1 MSHNDYITN
10 LLDLKDKNININ
22 DTLSTK
28 TIKGVTYKVIDA
40 TLSYDVDCCPI
51 CGMVNDNSIIKYGS
65 KASDIKILPIA
76 GNPAILRLHKQR
88 FYCKSCDSTFSAK
101 SHIVEKNCFISNS
114 VKDKITVDLTKKISE
129 KDIAEINNVS
139 HSTVSRI
146 VDNAFYQLKP
156 NKNYLPEHLLF
167 DEFKS
172 TNDADGAMSFIFCDA
187 EKHEIVDIVE
197 NRQLRK
203 LIQYFQ
209 SYSKKARRS
218 VKTICIDFYT
228 PYIKLIKTMF
238 PNAKII
244 ADRFHI
250 VQLLTRSMSITR
262 VKFMKK
268 LDKNSLEYKRL
279 KKYWKLIQ
287 KDYND
292 LDSVHFYH
300 YAHFRELV
308 SQKTV
313 VDACIS
319 IDPIFAKTHKVYQLL
334 LSDIKR
340 KDDELLFK
348 HIKLYLNE
356 VNEQMRTS
364 MKTILDKQN
373 YVTNVLNSRY
383 SNGIIEGINNYI
395 KVLKRIA
402 FGYKSFYHFR
412 NRILNYK
419 KTDYEKRETQS
430 SLSTALNLSI
440 DF

>member
-10 LLDLKDKNININ
+10 LLDIKDKNININ

-300 YAHFRELV
+300 YTHFKELV

-373 YVTNVLNSRY
+373 YVTNALTSNY

-412 NRILNYK
+412 NRILITRKLITK
-419 KTDYEKRETQS
+419 KERLK
-430 SLSTALNLSI
+430 AV
-440 DF
+440 

>member
-28 TIKGVTYKVIDA
+28 TIKDVTYKVINA

-300 YAHFRELV
+300 YTHFKELV

-373 YVTNVLNSRY
+373 YVTNALTSNY

>member
-1 MSHNDYITN
+1 
-10 LLDLKDKNININ
+10 
-22 DTLSTK
+22 
-28 TIKGVTYKVIDA
+28 
-40 TLSYDVDCCPI
+40 
-51 CGMVNDNSIIKYGS
+51 
-65 KASDIKILPIA
+65 
-76 GNPAILRLHKQR
+76 
-88 FYCKSCDSTFSAK
+88 
-101 SHIVEKNCFISNS
+101 
-114 VKDKITVDLTKKISE
+114 
-129 KDIAEINNVS
+129 
-139 HSTVSRI
+139 
-146 VDNAFYQLKP
+146 
-156 NKNYLPEHLLF
+156 
-167 DEFKS
+167 
-172 TNDADGAMSFIFCDA
+172 MSFIFCDA

-313 VDACIS
+313 VDTCIS
-319 IDPIFAKTHKVYQLL
+319 IDLIFAKTHKVYQLL

-373 YVTNVLNSRY
+373 YVTNALTSNY

-412 NRILNYK
+412 NRILITRKLITK
-419 KTDYEKRETQS
+419 KERLK
-430 SLSTALNLSI
+430 AV
-440 DF
+440 

>member
-28 TIKGVTYKVIDA
+28 TIKDVTYKVINA

-51 CGMVNDNSIIKYGS
+51 CGTANDNSIIKYGS

-76 GNPAILRLHKQR
+76 GNPTILRLHKQR

-139 HSTVSRI
+139 HSTVSKI

-187 EKHEIVDIVE
+187 DKHEIVDFVE

-373 YVTNVLNSRY
+373 YVTNALNSRY

-412 NRILNYK
+412 NRILITRKLITK
-419 KTDYEKRETQS
+419 KERLK
-430 SLSTALNLSI
+430 AV
-440 DF
+440 

>member
-300 YAHFRELV
+300 YTHFKELV

-373 YVTNVLNSRY
+373 YVTNALNSRY

>member
-28 TIKGVTYKVIDA
+28 TIKDVTYKVINA

-51 CGMVNDNSIIKYGS
+51 CGTANDNSIIKYGS

-76 GNPAILRLHKQR
+76 GNPTILRLHKQR

-139 HSTVSRI
+139 HSTVSKI

-187 EKHEIVDIVE
+187 DKHEIVDFVE

-313 VDACIS
+313 VDTCIS
-319 IDPIFAKTHKVYQLL
+319 IDLIFAKTHKVYQLL

-412 NRILNYK
+412 NRILITRKLITK
-419 KTDYEKRETQS
+419 KERLK
-430 SLSTALNLSI
+430 AV
-440 DF
+440 

>member
-187 EKHEIVDIVE
+187 DKHEIVDFVE

-300 YAHFRELV
+300 YTHFKELV

-373 YVTNVLNSRY
+373 YVTNALTSNY

-412 NRILNYK
+412 NRILITRKLITK
-419 KTDYEKRETQS
+419 KERLK
-430 SLSTALNLSI
+430 AV
-440 DF
+440 

>member
-51 CGMVNDNSIIKYGS
+51 CGTANDNSIIKYGS

-76 GNPAILRLHKQR
+76 GNPTILRLHKQR

-139 HSTVSRI
+139 HSTVSKI

-187 EKHEIVDIVE
+187 DKHEIVDFVE

-313 VDACIS
+313 VDTCIS
-319 IDPIFAKTHKVYQLL
+319 IDLIFAKTHKVYQLL

-373 YVTNVLNSRY
+373 YVTNALNSRY

>member
-1 MSHNDYITN
+1 M
-10 LLDLKDKNININ
+10 
-22 DTLSTK
+22 
-28 TIKGVTYKVIDA
+28 
-40 TLSYDVDCCPI
+40 
-51 CGMVNDNSIIKYGS
+51 
-65 KASDIKILPIA
+65 
-76 GNPAILRLHKQR
+76 
-88 FYCKSCDSTFSAK
+88 
-101 SHIVEKNCFISNS
+101 
-114 VKDKITVDLTKKISE
+114 
-129 KDIAEINNVS
+129 
-139 HSTVSRI
+139 
-146 VDNAFYQLKP
+146 DNAFYQLKP

-187 EKHEIVDIVE
+187 DKHEIVDFVE

-313 VDACIS
+313 VDTCIS
-319 IDPIFAKTHKVYQLL
+319 IDLIFAKTHKVYQLL

>member
-300 YAHFRELV
+300 YTHFKELV

-373 YVTNVLNSRY
+373 YVTNALTSNY

>member
-28 TIKGVTYKVIDA
+28 TIKDVTYKVINA

-51 CGMVNDNSIIKYGS
+51 CGTANDNSIIKYGS

-76 GNPAILRLHKQR
+76 GNPTILRLHKQR

-139 HSTVSRI
+139 HSTVSKI

-187 EKHEIVDIVE
+187 DKHEIVDFVE

-313 VDACIS
+313 VDTCIS
-319 IDPIFAKTHKVYQLL
+319 IDLIFAKTHKVYQLL

-373 YVTNVLNSRY
+373 YVTNALNSRY

>member
-51 CGMVNDNSIIKYGS
+51 CGTVNDNSIIKYGS
-65 KASDIKILPIA
+65 KSSDIKILPIA

-146 VDNAFYQLKP
+146 VDNAFHQLKP
-156 NKNYLPEHLLF
+156 NKNFLPEHLLF

-187 EKHEIVDIVE
+187 DKHEIVDIVE

-300 YAHFRELV
+300 YTHFKELV

-313 VDACIS
+313 VDTCIS

-356 VNEQMRTS
+356 VNEQMQTS

-373 YVTNVLNSRY
+373 YVTNALNSRY

-412 NRILNYK
+412 NRILITRKLITK
-419 KTDYEKRETQS
+419 KERLK
-430 SLSTALNLSI
+430 AV
-440 DF
+440 

>member
-28 TIKGVTYKVIDA
+28 TIKDVTYKVINA

-51 CGMVNDNSIIKYGS
+51 CGTANDNSIIKYGS

-76 GNPAILRLHKQR
+76 GNPTILRLHKQR

-187 EKHEIVDIVE
+187 DKHEIVDFVE

-300 YAHFRELV
+300 YTHFKELV

-373 YVTNVLNSRY
+373 YVTNALNSRY

-412 NRILNYK
+412 NRILITRKLITK
-419 KTDYEKRETQS
+419 KERLK
-430 SLSTALNLSI
+430 AV
-440 DF
+440 

>member
-313 VDACIS
+313 VDTCIS
-319 IDPIFAKTHKVYQLL
+319 IDLIFAKTHKVYQLL

-373 YVTNVLNSRY
+373 YVTNALTSNY

-412 NRILNYK
+412 NRILITRKLITK
-419 KTDYEKRETQS
+419 KERLK
-430 SLSTALNLSI
+430 AV
-440 DF
+440 